1 MFYGKLIHFYS
12 MINEKI
18 NGETK
23 TNYYLPDCLK
33 NSDLQLAKIDV
44 DVKNGPDWTTIVLT
58 SDKPAFFV
66 FLEADK
72 VNKFSDN
79 S

>member
-44 DVKNGPDWTTIVLT
+44 DVKNGPD
-58 SDKPAFFV
+58 
-66 FLEADK
+66 
-72 VNKFSDN
+72 
-79 S
+79 